1 MATQYRIEK
10 KENENENDKVNQDFS
25 RRNIDK
31 IFKKIKIKNKLA
43 K

>member
-10 KENENENDKVNQDFS
+10 KENENDKINQDFS